1 MNETMKKLFS
11 FLTYSTFKFLDKIV
25 TTIQMKQMIQ
35 KISLLRISFYR
46 KHDKVSE
53 LSWRKITSMYYY
65 PILKVPVILNT
76 RQKVYQALFSK
87 TSGFEWKF
95 NILTIEKLSV
105 VIPGLIHPCLKWVKA
120 IATDIRYFARRK
132 RKISKEKFGLI

>member
-1 MNETMKKLFS
+1 MKKLFS

-35 KISLLRISFYR
+35 KISLLLISFYR

-65 PILKVPVILNT
+65 PILKVPVILNA
-76 RQKVYQALFSK
+76 RQKVYKALFS
-87 TSGFEWKF
+87 SG
-95 NILTIEKLSV
+95 
-105 VIPGLIHPCLKWVKA
+105 HPALNENL
-120 IATDIRYFARRK
+120 RF
-132 RKISKEKFGLI
+132 